1 MKINK
6 TQLAQ
11 IIKEELGKVLNERE
25 VFTYNGDA
33 QDLIDHAVAQGWEFI
48 GDKYVDANGYID
60 WDTPMK
66 EATAFLEDHGWEID
80 YNTEPQS
87 PRRGSARGVPGGI
100 SDLDIMVQDSLS
112 AIADDYSMPLD
123 AIRDTLNRMI
133 EDAV

>member
-33 QDLIDHAVAQGWEFI
+33 QELIDHAVAQGWKFE
-48 GDKYVDANGYID
+48 GDKYDADGYID
-60 WDTPMK
+60 WDIAMD
-66 EATAFLEDHGWEID
+66 EATAFLKSQGWEID